1 MIRNYR
7 ISVDGQ
13 FYTGESE
20 CFINT
25 YTNAAWSNNSFQTKR
40 VQRNVLTFEL
50 KENNNFKVITGTTNL
65 IGEIKK
71 IIQFIS
77 MTGLLAGNEITIEA
91 EPYKIPLELNI
102 DYFLGLESEL
112 SRQKEICAEMK
123 KQLDIATDL
132 GQKRF
137 ERIEELKKEC
147 NQEYKD
153 KNALADR
160 IIEIERERR
169 ISN

>member
-1 MIRNYR
+1 MIKNYR
-7 ISVDGQ
+7 ICVDGQ
-13 FYTGESE
+13 FYTGEKEFSIDT
-20 CFINT
+20 FT
-25 YTNAAWSNNSFQTKR
+25 SGAWSNNSFQTKR
-40 VQRNVLTFEL
+40 IDRNVLTFEL

-77 MTGLLAGNEITIEA
+77 MTGLLAGNEIIIEA
-91 EPYKIPLELNI
+91 EPYKIPLELNL
-102 DYFLGLESEL
+102 DYFLGLESDL
-112 SRQKEICAEMK
+112 SHQKEVCAEMK

-137 ERIEELKKEC
+137 EELEKLKEQC
-147 NQEYKD
+147 NQEYED

-160 IIEIERERR
+160 VIELTA
-169 ISN
+169 NLYKK